1 MVRPTK
7 AKRKAILKAACNSK
21 KLKFIDNLLIA
32 EQVQAVELR
41 DKWLVERGRAPPETK
56 VQMKKAADAKKKLA
70 DKQTKAQ
77 ENAKNKTKAQALDL
91 MRLTTAN
98 RRAEEIG
105 AFKDMLSDPVDGNES
120 MNNTT
125 PTLLVIPPSEKSKRA
140 NSVCQINQQRKKAT
154 LQSRVGRLSKS
165 GPRAP
170 TPPPLIQMEL
180 IRAGSKQKVQ
190 ITQKALEN
198 TPSKQMRIATN

>member
-1 MVRPTK
+1 
-7 AKRKAILKAACNSK
+7 
-21 KLKFIDNLLIA
+21 
-32 EQVQAVELR
+32 
-41 DKWLVERGRAPPETK
+41 
-56 VQMKKAADAKKKLA
+56 MKKAADAKKKLA

-91 MRLTTAN
+91 MRLATAN

-125 PTLLVIPPSEKSKRA
+125 STLPVIPPSEKSKRA
-140 NSVCQINQQRKKAT
+140 NSVRQTNQQMKKAT
-154 LQSRVGRLSKS
+154 LQSRVGRLSRS

-170 TPPPLIQMEL
+170 TPPPPVQMKL

-198 TPSKQMRIATN
+198 TPSKWMRMATN